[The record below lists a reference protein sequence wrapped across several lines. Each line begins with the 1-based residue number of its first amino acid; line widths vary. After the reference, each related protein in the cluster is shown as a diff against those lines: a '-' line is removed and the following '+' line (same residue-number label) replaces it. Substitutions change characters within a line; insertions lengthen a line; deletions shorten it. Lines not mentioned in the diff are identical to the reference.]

1 MRSIEDISKR
11 KSEGK
16 KKWGGDLIKFV
27 QPYLDDGLTIEEV
40 IIWLKEQHDIE
51 IDLNEFK
58 RIKSYYKTKAKQN
71 TPITSQNTV
80 STVQQI
86 NQIQPPVIQNQDV
99 SKTELENLYND
110 LMGDEDIVEKQKRE
124 NEELLLR
131 NSKGPKWW

>member
-16 KKWGGDLIKFV
+16 KKWGADLIKFV

-58 RIKSYYKTKAKQN
+58 RIKSYYKTKAKKN
-71 TPITSQNTV
+71 TPITSQNTI
-80 STVQQI
+80 STVQQ
-86 NQIQPPVIQNQDV
+86 NTQIQPQIIQNQDLPIEEEGLD
-99 SKTELENLYND
+99 TFAD
-110 LMGDEDIVEKQKRE
+110 LLKDEDYTVPQF
-124 NEELLLR
+124 
-131 NSKGPKWW
+131 

>member
-16 KKWGGDLIKFV
+16 KKWGADLIKFV

-71 TPITSQNTV
+71 TPITSQNIV

>member
-16 KKWGGDLIKFV
+16 KKWGADLIKFV

-80 STVQQI
+80 STVQQ
-86 NQIQPPVIQNQDV
+86 NTQIQPLVIQNQDV